1 MDTDYH
7 NILIIKP
14 SALGDIVHA
23 LPVVKALRTALPGAR
38 ISWLVRSEFAPL
50 LECVDGL
57 DEILLFDRKRLGHW
71 YYRPAAFKAL
81 FELRRTL
88 KNRQFDVVLDL
99 QGLFRTGLFAWMTR
113 CPRRLG
119 PADCRELAGLFY
131 TQKVPRP
138 KDSLHVLDS
147 YFALLKA
154 IGIDAAPSVGTQF
167 KISDNAAATVRQ
179 KLQKA
184 GITGNYLVLVPSS
197 AHLSKC
203 WPAEHFAA
211 LAEIAHDKYGCQIA
225 AVGTLRDKPLVSAIQ
240 KHCRLPIADLTGQT
254 GIEALIAVFNGA
266 DAVVSNDTGPGYIA
280 VETGRPTVIIFGPVN
295 PQRVAPYH
303 RPECIAAIDPDG
315 RGEGIRTA
323 DPKHD
328 IRNVTVEMVWEKL
341 NHLLTNSGNKVAQ
354 TE

>member
-1 MDTDYH
+1 MVPDYQ

-23 LPVVKALRTALPGAR
+23 LPVVKALRTRYPNTR

-71 YYRPAAFKAL
+71 HYRPAAFKAL
-81 FELRRTL
+81 CELRQTL

-113 CPRRLG
+113 CPRRIGL
-119 PADCRELAGLFY
+119 ADCREMAGLFY
-131 TQKVPRP
+131 TQKVARP
-138 KDSLHVLDS
+138 KDSLHVLDT

-154 IGIDAAPSVGTQF
+154 IGINADPSVGTRF
-167 KISDNAAATVRQ
+167 NISDRAAATVRQ
-179 KLQKA
+179 KLQQA
-184 GITGNYLVLVPSS
+184 GITDNYLVLVPSS

-203 WPAEHFAA
+203 WPAERFAS
-211 LAEIAHDKYGCQIA
+211 LAERVHNKYGYQVA
-225 AVGTLRDKPLVSAIQ
+225 AVGTLRDKPLVDAIQ
-240 KHCRLPIADLTGQT
+240 KHCRLPIADLAGQT
-254 GIEALIAVFNGA
+254 GIEELIAVFNGA
-266 DAVVSNDTGPGYIA
+266 QAVVSNDTGPGYIA
-280 VETGRPTVIIFGPVN
+280 VETGTPTVIIFGHVN

-303 RPECIAAIDPDG
+303 RPECIAAIDPDE
-315 RGEGIRTA
+315 RGEGIRTT

-328 IRNVTVEMVWEKL
+328 IRNVTVEMVWEKI
-341 NHLLTNSGNKVAQ
+341 NILLTDPGKRTAQ
-354 TE
+354 KQ